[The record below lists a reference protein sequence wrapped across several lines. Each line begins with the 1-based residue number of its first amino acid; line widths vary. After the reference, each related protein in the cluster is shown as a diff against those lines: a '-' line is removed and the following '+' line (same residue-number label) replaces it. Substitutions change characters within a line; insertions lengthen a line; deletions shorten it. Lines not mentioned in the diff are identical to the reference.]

1 MFYMYGGKIYAPRR
15 ENGALTFDIMTVQT
29 GDDGAPHIVNAGG
42 SADALPSGAIPMTNG
57 EVLARIPA
65 EQPRAKRVRKAVTAD
80 VSDV

>member
-1 MFYMYGGKIYAPRR
+1 MFYMYGGKIYAPRS
-15 ENGALTFDIMTVQT
+15 ENGALTFDVMTVQP

-42 SADALPSGAIPMTNG
+42 SAEALPSGAIPMTSG

-65 EQPRAKRVRKAVTAD
+65 EQPRAKRARKAVTAD